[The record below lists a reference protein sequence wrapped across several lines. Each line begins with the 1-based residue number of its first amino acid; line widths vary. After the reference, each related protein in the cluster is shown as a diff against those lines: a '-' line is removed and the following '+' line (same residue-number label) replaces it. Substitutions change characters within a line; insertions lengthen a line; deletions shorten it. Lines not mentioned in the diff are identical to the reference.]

1 MRVQRVQVWTIFM
14 SLNLSQLQK
23 QKEKSPDSGL
33 IFATCM
39 THALSLVMKLITK
52 ALQMTNTVAVQASAM
67 MNNPLVE
74 FQLIYCA
81 NSHL

>member
-1 MRVQRVQVWTIFM
+1 M

-23 QKEKSPDSGL
+23 QKGKSLDSGL
-33 IFATCM
+33 VFTTHM
-39 THALSLVMKLITK
+39 THALSLVMKLIKK
-52 ALQMTNTVAVQASAM
+52 ALQMTNTVAAQASAM

-81 NSHL
+81 KSRL